1 MIISYIFFFFLFIRG
16 LRDALVDPRMIA
28 TLCFLADVIKSTNVL
43 QTYMQGARLNW
54 YQIPN
59 GISKLKSFLAGKAKE
74 PTEPKTSHFAQLQ
87 KYLDI
92 ASKSAAGRSRTRSF
106 VEFDVDTFNRSF
118 IQPVIQDLLKEIDT
132 AFDVPEQLKGF
143 IAFDPESIPRDAS
156 LLEDYGGE
164 NIASLSQYYG
174 SPSITRSG
182 NESFQPIVD
191 KIALVQQYKTFKKFV
206 FTTRIKWETIQQAS
220 LVSVQQQQCNIQNEL
235 DLMGLLMSENKKTKK
250 RQKIAAFEKEIAS
263 LKKNQIYTFEEMLLN
278 WMSHSAA
285 VRHPAITRILHLAA
299 LIPPSTAEIE
309 RSFSL
314 MNLIS
319 TPLRKRLKQES
330 LDHCMRICKFPRKLT
345 DDDYE
350 EILKRWLKADDTEK

>member
-1 MIISYIFFFFLFIRG
+1 
-16 LRDALVDPRMIA
+16 MIA

-54 YQIPN
+54 YQIQN
-59 GISKLKSFLAGKAKE
+59 GISKLKSFLADKAKE
-74 PTEPKTSHFAQLQ
+74 PSEPKTSHVGQLQ

-118 IQPVIQDLLKEIDT
+118 IQPVIRDLLKEIDT
-132 AFDVPEQLKGF
+132 AFDVPEHLKGF

-156 LLEDYGGE
+156 LLEDYGDE
-164 NIASLSQYYG
+164 NISSLSQYYG
-174 SPSITRSG
+174 SPSVTRSG

-206 FTTRIKWETIQQAS
+206 FTKRIKWETIQQAS
-220 LVSVQQQQCNIQNEL
+220 LVSVQQQRNIQKEL
-235 DLMGLLMSENKKTKK
+235 DLMGLL
-250 RQKIAAFEKEIAS
+250 KIAA

-285 VRHPAITRILHLAA
+285 VRHPAITRILRLAA
-299 LIPPSTAEIE
+299 LIPPSTAEVE
-309 RSFSL
+309 RSLSL

-345 DDDYE
+345 TT
-350 EILKRWLKADDTEK
+350 IMKKF